1 MCRNN
6 KNHIHVHKRI
16 CLLEGVIL
24 VGVFWRPRFMK
35 KMTNIENEV
44 SWVIGNSLRTG
55 IIHKFKIKKNCIL
68 FILFFRQT
76 KRHDSG
82 RENQGLKF
90 VAPKMG
96 RIYSKFIAP
105 IQPIRRQCVRVD
117 NEMWVEG
124 WTDTFFPTCL
134 CTRRI
139 HSQSHGI
146 DVFMCPV
153 DFPFRF

>member
-1 MCRNN
+1 M
-6 KNHIHVHKRI
+6 
-16 CLLEGVIL
+16 

-55 IIHKFKIKKNCIL
+55 IIHKFKIKKNC
-68 FILFFRQT
+68 ILFFRQT

-124 WTDTFFPTCL
+124 
-134 CTRRI
+134 
-139 HSQSHGI
+139 
-146 DVFMCPV
+146 
-153 DFPFRF
+153 

>member
-1 MCRNN
+1 MYI
-6 KNHIHVHKRI
+6 KESV
-16 CLLEGVIL
+16 LLEGVIL
-24 VGVFWRPRFMK
+24 VGFFWRPRFMK

-55 IIHKFKIKKNCIL
+55 IIHKFKIKKNC
-68 FILFFRQT
+68 ILFFRQT

-124 WTDTFFPTCL
+124 
-134 CTRRI
+134 
-139 HSQSHGI
+139 
-146 DVFMCPV
+146 
-153 DFPFRF
+153 